1 MKIPKRLEPL
11 IDEGLIDSVV
21 CQLMSGKEAMV
32 YMVRSGNDFHCAK
45 VYRESNQHH
54 VSHRTS
60 PFGGRRFKN
69 SRRLRVIE
77 KAEYTAYR
85 THLDQE
91 VWPCKE
97 VEMLCHL
104 GRSGVRVPKFHNFFD
119 GVLLME
125 LITNSEGQVAP
136 RLSDLMPTP
145 KQARHY
151 HKILMKQIVKM
162 LCAGV
167 VHGDLSQYN
176 VLVDSQGPVII
187 DLPKAVNASDNHH
200 ARSLIK
206 RDVDHLT
213 AYFSRFAPELAQSDY
228 ATEIWSYYQRG
239 KLPNAVLTG
248 HIKATEDNDSTPVNV
263 SDVLQMINTAIK
275 KEIAWQQHKQ
285 SKLANQLLHC

>member
-11 IDEGLIDSVV
+11 IEEGLIDSVV

-32 YMVRSGNDFHCAK
+32 YMVSCGNDFRCAK
-45 VYRESNQHH
+45 VYKGNNPHH
-54 VSHRTS
+54 VSHRTTS
-60 PFGGRRFKN
+60 FGGRRFKN

-77 KAEYTAYR
+77 KAEFTAYR
-85 THLDQE
+85 TNLDQE
-91 VWPCKE
+91 TWPSKE

-104 GRSGVRVPKFHNFFD
+104 GLFGVRVPKFHNFFD

-125 LITNSEGQVAP
+125 LITDSEGQVAP
-136 RLSDLMPTP
+136 RLCDLLLTP
-145 KQARHY
+145 RQARHY
-151 HKILMKQIVKM
+151 HKMLMKQIVKM

-200 ARSLIK
+200 ARALIK

-213 AYFSRFAPELAQSDY
+213 AYFSRFATELAQSDY

-248 HIKATEDNDSTPVNV
+248 HVKVAEDNDNSPVNV
-263 SDVLQMINTAIK
+263 SDVLQMINTAIR

>member
-32 YMVRSGNDFHCAK
+32 YMVRCGNDFHCAK
-45 VYRESNQHH
+45 VYRENSQQH
-54 VSHRTS
+54 VSHRTPS
-60 PFGGRRFKN
+60 FGGRRFKN

-91 VWPCKE
+91 VWPSKE

-125 LITNSEGQVAP
+125 LITNSEGQVAL
-136 RLSDLMPTP
+136 RLSDLVPTP

-176 VLVDSQGPVII
+176 VLVDIQGPVII

-248 HIKATEDNDSTPVNV
+248 HVKVTEDNDSAPVNV